1 MDMANFLYVFRG
13 DGMGRLSPQ
22 EMQKQMDRWRT
33 WIEQLTKS
41 GNFKAG
47 EPLERNGKVVT
58 GRKKLVTDGPY
69 AESKDLVGGYLL
81 VSAANLDEAVEL
93 SRGCPIF
100 ETDGSVEVR
109 PIAQM

>member
-1 MDMANFLYVFRG
+1 
-13 DGMGRLSPQ
+13 
-22 EMQKQMDRWRT
+22 
-33 WIEQLTKS
+33 
-41 GNFKAG
+41 
-47 EPLERNGKVVT
+47 
-58 GRKKLVTDGPY
+58 
-69 AESKDLVGGYLL
+69 